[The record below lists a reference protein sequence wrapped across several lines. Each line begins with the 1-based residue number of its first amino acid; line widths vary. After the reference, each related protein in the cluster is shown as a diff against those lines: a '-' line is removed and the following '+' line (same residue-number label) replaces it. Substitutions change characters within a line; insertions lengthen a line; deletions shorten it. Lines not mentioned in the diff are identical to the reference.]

1 MESLKYLN
9 KTNESKTIH
18 LSTPNGLSVFTIN
31 TILTYKTKDGYTGY
45 IVKVKE
51 NNGDI

>member
-1 MESLKYLN
+1 MDSLKYLN
-9 KTNESKTIH
+9 KIDESKTIH
-18 LSTPNGLSVFTIN
+18 LSTPKGLSVFTIN
-31 TILTYKTKDGYTGY
+31 TILTYKTNDGYTGY